1 MCVERSH
8 IHITPLTITMKSGY
22 KHNRQVETGN
32 YVGLKFDDG
41 WMFLN
46 VLEVERIDLKPYV
59 LYNED
64 NEREEIAPR
73 TAGTTD
79 DEIIDELGRQL
90 VEPNDSAKE
99 LMFQVLV
106 GVAPSRMQVYPMYG
120 RNRAPNLRG
129 GAEPGDPQVPLT
141 GYDSPYNNPSLQ
153 GEFFTTNDMNTLQL
167 QAYNP
172 MDEPKE
178 ARLSMYVNK
187 FRYTVVENVDLMR
200 SFIDGQVPFRSHP
213 MGLGAKN
220 TDQLSTP
227 GWIESRF
234 GDVILTTRE
243 IYQQT
248 TDEDNGVVDTNGNEI
263 VEDGVDDMINGGE

>member
-1 MCVERSH
+1 
-8 IHITPLTITMKSGY
+8 MKSGY

-120 RNRAPNLRG
+120 RSRAPNLRG

-187 FRYTVVENVDLMR
+187 FRYSVVENVDLMR

-263 VEDGVDDMINGGE
+263 VEDGVDDIINGGE